1 MLDLEVPFSC
11 NRDDKS
17 GLRLERSVV
26 REIGLRALARS
37 IFDQT
42 LADCSIER
50 AFTQKVK
57 VAPGSDSST
66 RLLFGDHLIDFS
78 TIRHIRVIAAGK
90 AAKSMLDALLAHLP
104 EIPQCDIAG
113 VLIAPDA
120 AELPPGFE
128 FFPGGHPFPNEASF
142 AGARASLSMLKN
154 LPPDASAA
162 NTLAVFL
169 ISGGA
174 SAMMELPLDPS
185 ITLDETV
192 AFHRALVHSGA
203 SIMEIN
209 CVRKH
214 FSAVKGGRSA
224 LAAQPAT
231 CLTILLSDVPPGNPG
246 TIASGPTLPDTSTLT
261 ECRQILTRYGLLDQF
276 PSSIRHFF
284 TSDNMPETA
293 KPGELT
299 ALTWT
304 MLSAEDLAESARVKA
319 ESLGFVT
326 VVDNNCDDWNYR
338 EAAEYLLQR
347 IRELRR
353 SHHRVCVI
361 SAGEIIVR
369 PNESENHGIAIFS
382 GNGGRNQHFALY
394 AATLLKDSDAP
405 ISILSAGSDGIDGH
419 SDAAGAVVDSHTL
432 TNGAGGFANAID
444 LRASAEKAL
453 REFHSSTFLEGVG
466 ATIVTGPTGNNLRDL
481 RILLTDS

>member
-1 MLDLEVPFSC
+1 MLGAVRITLRE
-11 NRDDKS
+11 S
-17 GLRLERSVV
+17 GLRAV
-26 REIGLRALARS
+26 ARS
-37 IFDQT
+37 IFDHT

-50 AFTQKVK
+50 AFMEKVK
-57 VAPGSDSST
+57 APSGADQSV
-66 RLLFGDHLIDFS
+66 RLLFGTHLIDFS
-78 TIRHIRVIAAGK
+78 SIKHIRVIAAGK
-90 AAKSMLDALLAHLP
+90 AAKSMLDALLARLP
-104 EIPQCDIAG
+104 GSTLDDVAG
-113 VLIAPDA
+113 VLIAPDVDA
-120 AELPPGFE
+120 RQGFE
-128 FFPGGHPFPNEASF
+128 VFRGGHPFPNEASF
-142 AGARASLSMLKN
+142 AGARAALAMLNN

-162 NTLAVFL
+162 NTLCLFL

-174 SAMMELPLDPS
+174 SAMMELPLDPG
-185 ITLDETV
+185 ITLDETI

-214 FSAVKGGRSA
+214 FSAVKGGRFA
-224 LAAQPAT
+224 LAAKVAT
-231 CLTILLSDVPPGNPG
+231 CFTILLSDVPPGSPE
-246 TIASGPTLPDTSTLT
+246 TIASGPTLPDASTIS
-261 ECRQILTRYGLLDQF
+261 ECRQILKRYRLLEQF
-276 PSSIRHFF
+276 PASIRRFF
-284 TSDNMPETA
+284 TSDQMPETA

-304 MLSAEDLAESARVKA
+304 ILSADDLAESARIKA

-326 VVDNNCDDWNYR
+326 VIDNSCDDWNYR

-347 IRELRR
+347 LRQLRR
-353 SHHRVCVI
+353 SHKRVCLI

-369 PNESENHGIAIFS
+369 PKESENHGMAIVS

-394 AATLLKDSDAP
+394 AVTLLEESDAP

-419 SDAAGAVVDSHTL
+419 SDRAGAVVDSQTL
-432 TNGAGGFANAID
+432 RNGAGNFGQAAD

-453 REFHSSTFLEGVG
+453 REFHSSTFLEKVG

-481 RILLTDS
+481 RILLADG